1 MIKLKTGEEIEILR
15 ENALLVSR
23 TLAEVGKMVA
33 PGVTT
38 MELNKFADSYIRK
51 HGAVPAF
58 LGYNGFPYSVC
69 ISVNDVVVH
78 GFASDYRLKEGDIV
92 SVDCGTFMKGFYG
105 DSAYTFPVGEISA
118 EDRKLL
124 EVTKESLYKGVQR
137 ALAGNRV
144 GDVSHAVQEY
154 AEGFG
159 YSVVR
164 EMVGHGIGRRL
175 HESPDVPNYGIRGTG
190 KKLEEGM
197 VICIEPMINAG
208 TKSVVMHSDGWT
220 VSTSDRK
227 KSAHFELMVAIKK
240 GDPDVLST
248 FEYIENDK
256 NRLRN

>member
-1 MIKLKTGEEIEILR
+1 MIKLKTREEIEILR

-23 TLAEVGKMVA
+23 TLAEVGRMVA
-33 PGVTT
+33 PGITT
-38 MELNKFADSYIRK
+38 MELNNIADSYIRK
-51 HGAVPAF
+51 NGAVPAF

-118 EDRKLL
+118 EDRKLM
-124 EVTKESLYKGVQR
+124 EVTKESLYKGVQK
-137 ALAGNRV
+137 ALAGNRI

-164 EMVGHGIGRRL
+164 ELVGHGIGRRL
-175 HESPDVPNYGIRGTG
+175 HESPDVPNYGTRGNG
-190 KKLEEGM
+190 KKLEEG
-197 VICIEPMINAG
+197 
-208 TKSVVMHSDGWT
+208 
-220 VSTSDRK
+220 
-227 KSAHFELMVAIKK
+227 
-240 GDPDVLST
+240 
-248 FEYIENDK
+248 
-256 NRLRN
+256 